1 LVLVVEITP
10 TEQILFCLL
19 VTLLTLHYLQHWVV
33 VLVDK
38 TPVQLEVQVALVALV
53 VEVVLEV
60 V

>member
-1 LVLVVEITP
+1 
-10 TEQILFCLL
+10 
-19 VTLLTLHYLQHWVV
+19 VV